1 MSQVRIHEMLSF
13 AVQHKASDIHLG
25 AGEIPSVRID
35 GDVRRLDLEPL
46 TADE

>member
-1 MSQVRIHEMLSF
+1 MSQVRIHEMLNF

-35 GDVRRLDLEPL
+35 GDVRRLDRSRAP
-46 TADE
+46 DRR